1 MGIRSTP
8 LLSFEGSRE
17 VREEMAR
24 GPEDT
29 PQRRRFMALVR
40 EMRARREAEELLRA
54 REMWSSVPTN
64 RSRKNMNLVKIAV
77 AALSGALAAALLS
90 RRRVRTDPAGSRKER
105 LRQAYREAANDPA
118 YLAEMAEIDR
128 AFDVTVGDGLE
139 PRFAARP

>member
-1 MGIRSTP
+1 
-8 LLSFEGSRE
+8 
-17 VREEMAR
+17 
-24 GPEDT
+24 
-29 PQRRRFMALVR
+29 
-40 EMRARREAEELLRA
+40 
-54 REMWSSVPTN
+54 
-64 RSRKNMNLVKIAV
+64 MNLVKIAV